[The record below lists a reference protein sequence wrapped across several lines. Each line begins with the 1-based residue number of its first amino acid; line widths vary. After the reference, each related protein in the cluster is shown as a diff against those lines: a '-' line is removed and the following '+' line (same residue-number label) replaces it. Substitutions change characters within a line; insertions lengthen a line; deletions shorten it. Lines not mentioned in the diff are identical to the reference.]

1 MIKRETF
8 EEAHIKELHQISR
21 RNPQLIERSLYAL
34 GLLEALSVV
43 RTPDLQRILQQMPAK
58 ICNNMPIFAK
68 IRIFRKVVKP
78 NKFKEL

>member
-8 EEAHIKELHQISR
+8 EETHIKELQQMSR
-21 RNPQLIERSLYAL
+21 RDPQLIERLLYAL

-68 IRIFRKVVKP
+68 IRVVNLLYNP
-78 NKFKEL
+78 L